1 MFQKI
6 DIVKYE
12 IHILFIDKN
21 VIDIF
26 MKLRMN
32 EMFEKLMLV

>member
-6 DIVKYE
+6 DVVKYE

-32 EMFEKLMLV
+32 GMFEKLILV

>member
-26 MKLRMN
+26 MTLRMN

>member
-1 MFQKI
+1 MIFNWDDDLISQRT

-21 VIDIF
+21 IIDI
-26 MKLRMN
+26 LCSIDN
-32 EMFEKLMLV
+32 E

>member
-12 IHILFIDKN
+12 IHTLFIDKN